1 MFPDVVSALN
11 GYGLGGYVLLTLA
24 IGAGV
29 VLLAP
34 TTPMA
39 VAAGLVYGA
48 YGAPAALL
56 GATLGSMAATL
67 LARYLIRSR
76 VAAFAST
83 RPKLQAIL
91 NAIEH
96 EGWWVVC
103 LLRFGSPVPGPVFS
117 YALGLTTIRVI
128 TLASATLVGKAVPVT
143 IWVLIGGAG
152 RGTVSGSDVPQ
163 VQLALLGAAVV
174 TTTIASSLVARRT
187 RALLRAQTLSSGEWR

>member
-1 MFPDVVSALN
+1 
-11 GYGLGGYVLLTLA
+11 
-24 IGAGV
+24 
-29 VLLAP
+29 
-34 TTPMA
+34 
-39 VAAGLVYGA
+39 
-48 YGAPAALL
+48 
-56 GATLGSMAATL
+56 